1 MTRYGYLDMPDD
13 YTDIGTHSVVATCA
27 DCGAGLTI
35 EREACWLEDGH
46 LMTHCGCTELPD
58 DTEEQQRHDGILH
71 AMAYGRRAP
80 MPPHTI
86 SEEGWE
92 YADWAHD
99 FYGDR

>member
-1 MTRYGYLDMPDD
+1 MFKVGDRVKIDHVDASLSSYEGHQQLVGKVGRVVSVDTA
-13 YTDIGTHSVVATCA
+13 DICPIAVQVGGALHPGGLRCA
-27 DCGAGLTI
+27 CFA
-35 EREACWLEDGH
+35 ES
-46 LMTHCGCTELPD
+46 ELRLVK
-58 DTEEQQRHDGILH
+58 TT
-71 AMAYGRRAP
+71 GRRAP